1 MDQRIIELY
10 DEYTHRPLDRRTF
23 MERLVAIVGSV
34 GAAEA
39 TLALIAP
46 NYANAAIVAE
56 NDSRIETSR
65 FENSASGIKGYLATP
80 KGVKA
85 ETANNFVIVIHENRG
100 LNPHIED
107 VARRAASE
115 GFVAMAPDLLL
126 PLGGTPKDEDQ
137 AREMFTK
144 VDLDKTG
151 TSLAALITDLKAR
164 NPRLKVGV
172 VGFCWGGGMVNILA
186 TKAANLDAGSAFYGV
201 APKLDEVPKIKAR
214 LMMHLGALDA
224 RVNATIPPYEEALKK
239 AGAKAEVFYY
249 EGANHAFNN
258 DTGGERYHE
267 PSAKLAWA
275 RTMAMFKATL
285 MG

>member
-1 MDQRIIELY
+1 MDQRIIDLY
-10 DEYTHRPLDRRTF
+10 DEYTHRPLDRRVF

-46 NYANAAIVAE
+46 NYAKAAIIAE
-56 NDSRIETSR
+56 NDARLDSAA
-65 FENSASGIKGYLATP
+65 FENAAAGVKGYIATP

-100 LNPHIED
+100 LNPHIQD
-107 VARRAASE
+107 VARRLAAE

-151 TSLAALITDLKAR
+151 ATLAALVTDLKSK

-172 VGFCWGGGMVNILA
+172 IGFCWGGGMVNILA
-186 TKAANLDAGSAFYGV
+186 TKAPNLDAGVSYYGV
-201 APKLDEVPKIKAR
+201 APKAEDAAKIKAQ
-214 LMMHLGALDA
+214 MMLQLGALDT
-224 RVNATIPPYEEALKK
+224 RVNATIPPFEEAMKK
-239 AGAKAEVFYY
+239 AGVKFDVFTY

-267 PSAKLAWA
+267 ASAKLAWT
-275 RTMAMFKATL
+275 RTIGLLKAKL
-285 MG
+285 MS